1 MQPLAAPILAAAL
14 ALAAPAAALADE
26 RQPAGWKALLIAGDD
41 AEAAFDNAV
50 ETMAAK
56 LESFGVPRDHIIALK
71 AQGDEEV
78 SSRENIQAGFESLAA
93 EPDEGCFFYA
103 TSHGLRGQ
111 GLVMRRAQ
119 AVLSPRALGHLL
131 DRFCGG
137 RPTVVIASGC
147 FSGIFAEGP
156 LVPAANRAILTAA
169 RGDRPSFG
177 CNAHLEYTVF
187 DHCVLDSLERGIAWK
202 TVMDRTRACVSGNE
216 WDMRVNDP
224 SEPQLFIGEDVAGLR
239 VFAPNP

>member
-1 MQPLAAPILAAAL
+1 MKFLTALMLVAAL
-14 ALAAPAAALADE
+14 APVVPPAALADDS
-26 RQPAGWKALLIAGDD
+26 QPAGWRALLIAGDD

-50 ETMAAK
+50 AAMADK
-56 LESFGVPRDHIIALK
+56 LASFGVPRDNMVVLRAD
-71 AQGDEEV
+71 APDGEA
-78 SSRENIQAGFESLAA
+78 SSRANIEAGFASLAA
-93 EPDEGCFFYA
+93 KPNEGCFFYA

-111 GLVMRRAQ
+111 GLVMKRAQ

-131 DRFCGG
+131 DRFCGA

-156 LVPAANRAILTAA
+156 LVPAANRTILTAA
-169 RGDRPSFG
+169 RDDRPSFG
-177 CNAHLEYTVF
+177 CNANLQYTVF

-202 TVMDRTRACVSGNE
+202 TVMDRTRTCVSGNE

-224 SEPQLFIGEDVAGLR
+224 SEPQLFVGADVATLR
-239 VFAPNP
+239 VFPP